1 MYYLEEFY
9 KERYCGRKP
18 AIFWLVFFSYM
29 CIINMYE
36 SVRQVHKMDYTV
48 LDLEMTGLAPKR
60 DKVIEIGAVRVRNGE
75 IADTYGT
82 LVRPGMSIPE
92 TVVQLTGITDEM
104 AALGKEE
111 NVAMQ
116 ELLQF
121 IGDDILVGHNLIF
134 DYSFLKQWAVNQKIP
149 LELSACDTLRIAR
162 ALLPGAQSKK
172 LESLCEYFQIEREH
186 AHRALDDAVETYK
199 VFENLKS
206 IEGASMELFVPKPLV
221 YKAKRQTPATEH
233 QKERLRELMEQY
245 GRKDS
250 ISWETL
256 TRSEASRLQDK
267 IRAGNFLSFSSN
279 DFLRKRRKLRSCF
292 LQLQDS
298 GEIAPGLIDGCQLC
312 VDAAVVDMTGNCK
325 FQQLA
330 CLIGISGITQF
341 LGIDGSIS
349 FKCGKTVITCAEFI
363 QVCNTIFK
371 FQVGVTHGRKIQHFL
386 TA

>member
-1 MYYLEEFY
+1 
-9 KERYCGRKP
+9 
-18 AIFWLVFFSYM
+18 
-29 CIINMYE
+29 
-36 SVRQVHKMDYTV
+36 
-48 LDLEMTGLAPKR
+48 MTGLAPKR

-206 IEGASMELFVPKPLV
+206 IEGASTELFVPKPLV

-233 QKERLRELMEQY
+233 QKERLRELLEQY

-267 IRAGNFLSFSSN
+267 IRAGNF
-279 DFLRKRRKLRSCF
+279 
-292 LQLQDS
+292 
-298 GEIAPGLIDGCQLC
+298 
-312 VDAAVVDMTGNCK
+312 
-325 FQQLA
+325 
-330 CLIGISGITQF
+330 
-341 LGIDGSIS
+341 
-349 FKCGKTVITCAEFI
+349 
-363 QVCNTIFK
+363 
-371 FQVGVTHGRKIQHFL
+371 
-386 TA
+386 

>member
-1 MYYLEEFY
+1 MKQEPYNPFY
-9 KERYCGRKP
+9 APALRFHTCLLYTYKKRKP
-18 AIFWLVFFSYM
+18 ARIWPVFFHNNALYKILPNNTSSPATHSNSAPTIYTLVF
-29 CIINMYE
+29 
-36 SVRQVHKMDYTV
+36 
-48 LDLEMTGLAPKR
+48 DLEMTGLAPKR

-186 AHRALDDAVETYK
+186 AHRALDDAVE
-199 VFENLKS
+199 NCNQKS
-206 IEGASMELFVPKPLV
+206 DYVPQEYHP
-221 YKAKRQTPATEH
+221 R
-233 QKERLRELMEQY
+233 
-245 GRKDS
+245 
-250 ISWETL
+250 
-256 TRSEASRLQDK
+256 
-267 IRAGNFLSFSSN
+267 
-279 DFLRKRRKLRSCF
+279 
-292 LQLQDS
+292 
-298 GEIAPGLIDGCQLC
+298 
-312 VDAAVVDMTGNCK
+312 
-325 FQQLA
+325 
-330 CLIGISGITQF
+330 
-341 LGIDGSIS
+341 
-349 FKCGKTVITCAEFI
+349 
-363 QVCNTIFK
+363 
-371 FQVGVTHGRKIQHFL
+371 
-386 TA
+386 

>member
-1 MYYLEEFY
+1 MEEFY

-233 QKERLRELMEQY
+233 QKERLRNFWNNMEGKTVSA
-245 GRKDS
+245 GRLLHAVKPPGCRIRS
-250 ISWETL
+250 GLETFKFF
-256 TRSEASRLQDK
+256 Q
-267 IRAGNFLSFSSN
+267 N

-349 FKCGKTVITCAEFI
+349 FKCGKTVVTCAEFI

>member
-1 MYYLEEFY
+1 
-9 KERYCGRKP
+9 
-18 AIFWLVFFSYM
+18 
-29 CIINMYE
+29 
-36 SVRQVHKMDYTV
+36 MDYTV

-172 LESLCEYFQIEREH
+172 LESLCEYFQLSVQEI
-186 AHRALDDAVETYK
+186 AFK
-199 VFENLKS
+199 VGFESTAYFSNSFKKMIGCS
-206 IEGASMELFVPKPLV
+206 PNEF
-221 YKAKRQTPATEH
+221 R
-233 QKERLRELMEQY
+233 
-245 GRKDS
+245 
-250 ISWETL
+250 
-256 TRSEASRLQDK
+256 RLQ
-267 IRAGNFLSFSSN
+267 RQSF
-279 DFLRKRRKLRSCF
+279 
-292 LQLQDS
+292 
-298 GEIAPGLIDGCQLC
+298 
-312 VDAAVVDMTGNCK
+312 
-325 FQQLA
+325 
-330 CLIGISGITQF
+330 
-341 LGIDGSIS
+341 
-349 FKCGKTVITCAEFI
+349 
-363 QVCNTIFK
+363 
-371 FQVGVTHGRKIQHFL
+371 
-386 TA
+386 

>member
-1 MYYLEEFY
+1 
-9 KERYCGRKP
+9 
-18 AIFWLVFFSYM
+18 
-29 CIINMYE
+29 
-36 SVRQVHKMDYTV
+36 MDYTV
-48 LDLEMTGLAPKR
+48 LDLEMTGLTPKR

-206 IEGASMELFVPKPLV
+206 IEDAYPWNCLSRNLWCTVDQYPFAAGVSANPVPYPFC
-221 YKAKRQTPATEH
+221 AIH
-233 QKERLRELMEQY
+233 QCQLHNLRFLSYSVLHEALSAA
-245 GRKDS
+245 S
-250 ISWETL
+250 ISP
-256 TRSEASRLQDK
+256 ASPRH
-267 IRAGNFLSFSSN
+267 
-279 DFLRKRRKLRSCF
+279 
-292 LQLQDS
+292 
-298 GEIAPGLIDGCQLC
+298 
-312 VDAAVVDMTGNCK
+312 AVVPIVAPPFAAFPQMPFALYPLRN
-325 FQQLA
+325 
-330 CLIGISGITQF
+330 
-341 LGIDGSIS
+341 
-349 FKCGKTVITCAEFI
+349 E
-363 QVCNTIFK
+363 
-371 FQVGVTHGRKIQHFL
+371 
-386 TA
+386 TAP

>member
-1 MYYLEEFY
+1 
-9 KERYCGRKP
+9 
-18 AIFWLVFFSYM
+18 
-29 CIINMYE
+29 MYE

-60 DKVIEIGAVRVRNGE
+60 DKVIGIGAVRVRNGE

-267 IRAGNFLSFSSN
+267 IRAGNF
-279 DFLRKRRKLRSCF
+279 
-292 LQLQDS
+292 
-298 GEIAPGLIDGCQLC
+298 
-312 VDAAVVDMTGNCK
+312 
-325 FQQLA
+325 
-330 CLIGISGITQF
+330 
-341 LGIDGSIS
+341 
-349 FKCGKTVITCAEFI
+349 
-363 QVCNTIFK
+363 
-371 FQVGVTHGRKIQHFL
+371 
-386 TA
+386 

>member
-1 MYYLEEFY
+1 MKQKPKYISLAHCCCGWQDWMYYLEEFY

-267 IRAGNFLSFSSN
+267 IRAGNF
-279 DFLRKRRKLRSCF
+279 
-292 LQLQDS
+292 
-298 GEIAPGLIDGCQLC
+298 
-312 VDAAVVDMTGNCK
+312 
-325 FQQLA
+325 
-330 CLIGISGITQF
+330 
-341 LGIDGSIS
+341 
-349 FKCGKTVITCAEFI
+349 
-363 QVCNTIFK
+363 QVFPE
-371 FQVGVTHGRKIQHFL
+371 
-386 TA
+386 

>member
-1 MYYLEEFY
+1 MN
-9 KERYCGRKP
+9 
-18 AIFWLVFFSYM
+18 SY
-29 CIINMYE
+29 IA
-36 SVRQVHKMDYTV
+36 
-48 LDLEMTGLAPKR
+48 LDLETTGLEAKQE
-60 DKVIEIGAVRVRNGE
+60 KITEIAAIKIIDGAVAGQFV
-75 IADTYGT
+75 T
-82 LVRPGMSIPE
+82 LVNPMRRLGMHI
-92 TVVQLTGITDEM
+92 TRLTGITDEM

-267 IRAGNFLSFSSN
+267 IRAGNF
-279 DFLRKRRKLRSCF
+279 
-292 LQLQDS
+292 
-298 GEIAPGLIDGCQLC
+298 
-312 VDAAVVDMTGNCK
+312 
-325 FQQLA
+325 
-330 CLIGISGITQF
+330 
-341 LGIDGSIS
+341 
-349 FKCGKTVITCAEFI
+349 
-363 QVCNTIFK
+363 
-371 FQVGVTHGRKIQHFL
+371 
-386 TA
+386 

>member
-1 MYYLEEFY
+1 
-9 KERYCGRKP
+9 
-18 AIFWLVFFSYM
+18 
-29 CIINMYE
+29 
-36 SVRQVHKMDYTV
+36 MDYTV

-134 DYSFLKQWAVNQKIP
+134 DYSFLKQWAVNHRQTF
-149 LELSACDTLRIAR
+149 ERNAVDTLKLAR
-162 ALLPGAQSKK
+162 RFLLPGPQSKK

-267 IRAGNFLSFSSN
+267 IRAGNF
-279 DFLRKRRKLRSCF
+279 
-292 LQLQDS
+292 
-298 GEIAPGLIDGCQLC
+298 
-312 VDAAVVDMTGNCK
+312 
-325 FQQLA
+325 
-330 CLIGISGITQF
+330 
-341 LGIDGSIS
+341 
-349 FKCGKTVITCAEFI
+349 
-363 QVCNTIFK
+363 
-371 FQVGVTHGRKIQHFL
+371 
-386 TA
+386 

>member
-1 MYYLEEFY
+1 
-9 KERYCGRKP
+9 
-18 AIFWLVFFSYM
+18 
-29 CIINMYE
+29 
-36 SVRQVHKMDYTV
+36 MDYTV

-75 IADTYGT
+75 IADT

-206 IEGASMELFVPKPLV
+206 IEGASMELFVPKPL
-221 YKAKRQTPATEH
+221 
-233 QKERLRELMEQY
+233 
-245 GRKDS
+245 G
-250 ISWETL
+250 
-256 TRSEASRLQDK
+256 
-267 IRAGNFLSFSSN
+267 
-279 DFLRKRRKLRSCF
+279 SCF

-363 QVCNTIFK
+363 QVCDTIFK

>member
-1 MYYLEEFY
+1 
-9 KERYCGRKP
+9 
-18 AIFWLVFFSYM
+18 
-29 CIINMYE
+29 
-36 SVRQVHKMDYTV
+36 MDYTV
-48 LDLEMTGLAPKR
+48 LDLEMTGLTPKR

-199 VFENLKS
+199 AIRKFKIPMPMCSEMSL
-206 IEGASMELFVPKPLV
+206 EAVPVSRKHLWCI
-221 YKAKRQTPATEH
+221 RQRDRPGKVAERPAFRGCGTVCRQNNITPAILTHETERCRILSNH
-233 QKERLRELMEQY
+233 GGHPNEKYRFALPSAACSSLFPVLSSAVQSSDADRPSDITAALSPPFFGQSRKPAKKFHPFGQLGRAIFYVSAWLR
-245 GRKDS
+245 
-250 ISWETL
+250 
-256 TRSEASRLQDK
+256 
-267 IRAGNFLSFSSN
+267 
-279 DFLRKRRKLRSCF
+279 
-292 LQLQDS
+292 
-298 GEIAPGLIDGCQLC
+298 
-312 VDAAVVDMTGNCK
+312 
-325 FQQLA
+325 
-330 CLIGISGITQF
+330 
-341 LGIDGSIS
+341 
-349 FKCGKTVITCAEFI
+349 
-363 QVCNTIFK
+363 
-371 FQVGVTHGRKIQHFL
+371 
-386 TA
+386 

>member
-1 MYYLEEFY
+1 
-9 KERYCGRKP
+9 
-18 AIFWLVFFSYM
+18 
-29 CIINMYE
+29 MYE

-111 NVAMQ
+111 N
-116 ELLQF
+116 

-206 IEGASMELFVPKPLV
+206 IEGASTELFVPKPLV

-233 QKERLRELMEQY
+233 QKERLRELMEKY
-245 GRKDS
+245 EMKDS

-267 IRAGNFLSFSSN
+267 IRAGNF
-279 DFLRKRRKLRSCF
+279 
-292 LQLQDS
+292 
-298 GEIAPGLIDGCQLC
+298 
-312 VDAAVVDMTGNCK
+312 
-325 FQQLA
+325 
-330 CLIGISGITQF
+330 
-341 LGIDGSIS
+341 
-349 FKCGKTVITCAEFI
+349 
-363 QVCNTIFK
+363 
-371 FQVGVTHGRKIQHFL
+371 
-386 TA
+386 

>member
-134 DYSFLKQWAVNQKIP
+134 DYSFLK
-149 LELSACDTLRIAR
+149 
-162 ALLPGAQSKK
+162 
-172 LESLCEYFQIEREH
+172 
-186 AHRALDDAVETYK
+186 LDDAVETYK

-206 IEGASMELFVPKPLV
+206 IEGASMELFVPKPLM

-267 IRAGNFLSFSSN
+267 IRAGNF
-279 DFLRKRRKLRSCF
+279 
-292 LQLQDS
+292 
-298 GEIAPGLIDGCQLC
+298 
-312 VDAAVVDMTGNCK
+312 
-325 FQQLA
+325 
-330 CLIGISGITQF
+330 
-341 LGIDGSIS
+341 
-349 FKCGKTVITCAEFI
+349 
-363 QVCNTIFK
+363 
-371 FQVGVTHGRKIQHFL
+371 
-386 TA
+386 

>member
-1 MYYLEEFY
+1 
-9 KERYCGRKP
+9 
-18 AIFWLVFFSYM
+18 
-29 CIINMYE
+29 
-36 SVRQVHKMDYTV
+36 MDYTV

-206 IEGASMELFVPKPLV
+206 IEEERDPTHIITRLVPLGAKIKKTEVELFVPKPLV

-267 IRAGNFLSFSSN
+267 IRAGNF
-279 DFLRKRRKLRSCF
+279 
-292 LQLQDS
+292 
-298 GEIAPGLIDGCQLC
+298 
-312 VDAAVVDMTGNCK
+312 
-325 FQQLA
+325 
-330 CLIGISGITQF
+330 
-341 LGIDGSIS
+341 
-349 FKCGKTVITCAEFI
+349 
-363 QVCNTIFK
+363 
-371 FQVGVTHGRKIQHFL
+371 
-386 TA
+386 

>member
-92 TVVQLTGITDEM
+92 TVVLLTGITDEM

-233 QKERLRELMEQY
+233 QKERLRELLEQY

-267 IRAGNFLSFSSN
+267 IRAGNF
-279 DFLRKRRKLRSCF
+279 
-292 LQLQDS
+292 
-298 GEIAPGLIDGCQLC
+298 
-312 VDAAVVDMTGNCK
+312 
-325 FQQLA
+325 
-330 CLIGISGITQF
+330 
-341 LGIDGSIS
+341 
-349 FKCGKTVITCAEFI
+349 
-363 QVCNTIFK
+363 
-371 FQVGVTHGRKIQHFL
+371 
-386 TA
+386 

>member
-104 AALGKEE
+104 VALGKEE

-149 LELSACDTLRIAR
+149 LELSACGLRGHSFR
-162 ALLPGAQSKK
+162 GHSRK
-172 LESLCEYFQIEREH
+172 
-186 AHRALDDAVETYK
+186 
-199 VFENLKS
+199 NW
-206 IEGASMELFVPKPLV
+206 
-221 YKAKRQTPATEH
+221 KACANIF
-233 QKERLRELMEQY
+233 RLN
-245 GRKDS
+245 
-250 ISWETL
+250 
-256 TRSEASRLQDK
+256 
-267 IRAGNFLSFSSN
+267 GN
-279 DFLRKRRKLRSCF
+279 
-292 LQLQDS
+292 
-298 GEIAPGLIDGCQLC
+298 
-312 VDAAVVDMTGNCK
+312 MHTGHWMM
-325 FQQLA
+325 Q
-330 CLIGISGITQF
+330 
-341 LGIDGSIS
+341 
-349 FKCGKTVITCAEFI
+349 
-363 QVCNTIFK
+363 
-371 FQVGVTHGRKIQHFL
+371 
-386 TA
+386 